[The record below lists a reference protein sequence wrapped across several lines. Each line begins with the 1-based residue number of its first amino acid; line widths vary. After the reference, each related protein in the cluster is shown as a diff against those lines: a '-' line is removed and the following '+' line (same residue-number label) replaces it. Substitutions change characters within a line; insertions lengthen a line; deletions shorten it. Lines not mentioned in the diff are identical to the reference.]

1 MSHRS
6 LSINTKHPLGTPVSW
21 WVTASSGHESH
32 KLPSVGVQLGIGRL
46 EDPYVRVSNHRP
58 ETWGA
63 WLPGMPVSHLH
74 LQERHQPLRTISI
87 RGHAWL

>member
-1 MSHRS
+1 MSHSS

-32 KLPSVGVQLGIGRL
+32 KLPSVGVQLGIGR
-46 EDPYVRVSNHRP
+46 PRRP
-58 ETWGA
+58 LRPCFQPQTRDLGCMA
-63 WLPGMPVSHLH
+63 SRRACHLY
-74 LQERHQPLRTISI
+74 LQGRHQPLRTISI